1 VFICVDGVFICL
13 FFHFCIL
20 VIFINLSNK
29 LVIINLRSK
38 EINLHNKIFQNI
50 VRSVVTNC
58 LEYPPCFSLGLFSL
72 IHLVHATFPK
82 AHSQALY
89 WYLHDG

>member
-1 VFICVDGVFICL
+1 VFICVDGVFIFL

-38 EINLHNKIFQNI
+38 EINLHNKIFQNNT
-50 VRSVVTNC
+50 RSC
-58 LEYPPCFSLGLFSL
+58 CDELFQWN
-72 IHLVHATFPK
+72 IHGNL
-82 AHSQALY
+82 
-89 WYLHDG
+89 